1 MICNLNKYFLFILL
15 SILMGFFIY
24 IYSCKKQKYTEHFES
39 NVLSR
44 AMTIFDSRLK
54 EISQNVREELQKFET
69 TLKNNTVIVVDND
82 GKSLSID
89 LDDDNWNSLQWT
101 NFLNNFKAEI

>member
-1 MICNLNKYFLFILL
+1 MICNFNKYFLFILL
-15 SILMGFFIY
+15 SILIGFLF
-24 IYSCKKQKYTEHFES
+24 IYSCKLQKHKEHFNS
-39 NVLSR
+39 NVLSS

-54 EISQNVREELQKFET
+54 EISQNVKEELQKFET
-69 TLKNNTVIVVDND
+69 TLKNNTIIAVDC
-82 GKSLSID
+82 KTLSID